1 MVHCATSLAETLIG
15 VTSGGW
21 LSCSASERIT
31 RSRATPLGVA
41 CLMRVGIA
49 PSGTVS
55 AAYRC
60 SKSSHTSNKHATWRQ
75 VLHTQETANPVSPAA
90 KTDAWEVG
98 SVPAP
103 PSHRPDPTLP
113 SGARGRVREGRQGAA
128 QLRGGCAAQQVGHS
142 AHRLWCG
149 TLLDSQCTVQALPVT
164 APTSVTALHSLFAPT
179 PRNQPGLLTC
189 VLGGGVA
196 SPRHGAQTCEL
207 AHHDHPHP
215 DTASQRDRVGPVLLQ
230 PSDVQHN
237 HPLDTVCA
245 CVHTSPTC
253 CKSFLLQQKPHRS
266 LSHPLTAP
274 SRQV

>member
-179 PRNQPGLLTC
+179 PETNLVCSRVCWEAESRLRVMVPKRASWLTMTTLTLTQPLRGTELVLCCSNPVTC
-189 VLGGGVA
+189 NTIT
-196 SPRHGAQTCEL
+196 PWTQ
-207 AHHDHPHP
+207 
-215 DTASQRDRVGPVLLQ
+215 
-230 PSDVQHN
+230 
-237 HPLDTVCA
+237 
-245 CVHTSPTC
+245 CVHVCTLP
-253 CKSFLLQQKPHRS
+253 QPAA
-266 LSHPLTAP
+266 SHSCFNRNHTGHSATH
-274 SRQV
+274 